1 MATAA
6 LTHPFINEQ
15 NEVTKDFLLKVST
28 AKKSDTLK
36 YRSRVVPSMDRRA
49 LSVASILREA
59 MPVIFDEKNAEHLR
73 AWALFHSTGRWY
85 LRFVLELPWD
95 NIPQMILDKLMASQA
110 DSILKL
116 TAQAPLVSESVKRIK
131 VEPTES

>member
-1 MATAA
+1 
-6 LTHPFINEQ
+6 
-15 NEVTKDFLLKVST
+15 
-28 AKKSDTLK
+28 
-36 YRSRVVPSMDRRA
+36 
-49 LSVASILREA
+49 
-59 MPVIFDEKNAEHLR
+59 
-73 AWALFHSTGRWY
+73 